1 MPADH
6 LLRQLIDAIAAHP
19 EVREPLL
26 RVLLTEDF
34 LTLPKRVDRL
44 QGEFEEFREETRAG
58 FRGVNERIDATNER
72 LDTTNEQL
80 AATNE
85 RIDTTNEQL
94 AATNERIDTTNERL
108 DSTNE
113 RIDTT
118 NERIDTTNTE
128 VRTLSDRIDATNTEV
143 RTLSDRIDTTNTE
156 VRTLSDR
163 IDATNTELRTISGQ
177 LGDNTRA
184 IRRLEGHVG
193 RLLGHTY
200 EDRCRHEIG
209 VILDGWL
216 TGPVLADRSAVN
228 AKLLEARQSG
238 EITRDEY
245 LDGLRPD
252 IIARENQDAAQT
264 GRLAVVEASVT
275 FNRGD
280 LESAA
285 RRAAIISGVTGVGV
299 AAFVATHGEWPRE
312 VDADAQRLGV
322 TIVHH
327 EAPEFEDN
335 I

>member
-1 MPADH
+1 MSSPTSETELPADH

-72 LDTTNEQL
+72 LDS
-80 AATNE
+80 TNE

-94 AATNERIDTTNERL
+94 AATNERIDTTN
-108 DSTNE
+108 
-113 RIDTT
+113 
-118 NERIDTTNTE
+118 TE
-128 VRTLSDRIDATNTEV
+128 VRTLSDRLDATNTEV
-143 RTLSDRIDTTNTE
+143 RTLSDRIDATNTE

>member
-1 MPADH
+1 MSSPTSETELPADH

-72 LDTTNEQL
+72 LD
-80 AATNE
+80 
-85 RIDTTNEQL
+85 
-94 AATNERIDTTNERL
+94 
-108 DSTNE
+108 STNE

-118 NERIDTTNTE
+118 NE
-128 VRTLSDRIDATNTEV
+128 
-143 RTLSDRIDTTNTE
+143 RIDTTNTE

-184 IRRLEGHVG
+184 IRRLEGHMG

>member
-1 MPADH
+1 MSSPTPETELPADH

-72 LDTTNEQL
+72 LDS
-80 AATNE
+80 TNE

-94 AATNERIDTTNERL
+94 AATNERIDTTN
-108 DSTNE
+108 
-113 RIDTT
+113 
-118 NERIDTTNTE
+118 TE
-128 VRTLSDRIDATNTEV
+128 VRTLSDRLDATNTEV

>member
-1 MPADH
+1 MSSPTSETELPADH

-72 LDTTNEQL
+72 LD
-80 AATNE
+80 
-85 RIDTTNEQL
+85 
-94 AATNERIDTTNERL
+94 
-108 DSTNE
+108 STNE

-128 VRTLSDRIDATNTEV
+128 VRTLSDRLDATNTEV

-184 IRRLEGHVG
+184 IRRLEGHMG

>member
-1 MPADH
+1 MSSPTSETELPADH

-72 LDTTNEQL
+72 LDSTNERIDTTNEQL

-94 AATNERIDTTNERL
+94 AATNERIDTTN
-108 DSTNE
+108 
-113 RIDTT
+113 
-118 NERIDTTNTE
+118 TE
-128 VRTLSDRIDATNTEV
+128 VRTLSDRLDATNTEV
-143 RTLSDRIDTTNTE
+143 RTLSD
-156 VRTLSDR
+156 RTLSDR

-184 IRRLEGHVG
+184 IRRLEGHMG

>member
-1 MPADH
+1 MSSPTPETELPADH

-58 FRGVNERIDATNER
+58 FRGVNERIDTTNER
-72 LDTTNEQL
+72 LDS
-80 AATNE
+80 TNE

-94 AATNERIDTTNERL
+94 AATNERIDTTN
-108 DSTNE
+108 
-113 RIDTT
+113 
-118 NERIDTTNTE
+118 TE
-128 VRTLSDRIDATNTEV
+128 VRTLSDRLDATNTEV